1 MRKTGFILLCL
12 FVCQL
17 IISCNKTDDGT
28 YTKPITLY
36 EKIGGTWKI
45 ASLKEVDEIAKAS
58 SIKPNE
64 VLLLAKFNFTTF
76 IINLSVDENFEPT
89 TYTVEGTAP
98 NLFEPTGYWKLDNPF
113 PHTDNI
119 SSKIQLF
126 SDPEKTQMTD
136 ELVVSAI
143 PGLKNALQFNLT
155 RKTGGIPFVTYQYAL
170 KP

>member
-12 FVCQL
+12 FVLQL

-36 EKIGGTWKI
+36 EKIGGKWKI
-45 ASLKEVDEIAKAS
+45 SSLKEVDEIAKAS

-64 VLLLAKFNFTTF
+64 VLLLSKFNFTSFVITF
-76 IINLSVDENFEPT
+76 SVDENFEPT
-89 TYTVEGTAP
+89 TYLVEGTAP
-98 NLFEPTGYWKLDNPF
+98 NLFEPAGYWKLDYPF
-113 PHTDNI
+113 PHTDNV
-119 SSKIQLF
+119 STKIQLF
-126 SDPEKTQMTD
+126 SDQEKTQMTD

-143 PGLKNALQFNLT
+143 PGAKNVLSFNLT
-155 RKTGGIPFVTYQYAL
+155 RKSNGIPFVTYQYAF

>member
-1 MRKTGFILLCL
+1 MRKTGYILLCFFVFQL
-12 FVCQL
+12 F
-17 IISCNKTDDGT
+17 ISCNKTDDGT
-28 YTKPITLY
+28 YTAAITLY

-45 ASLKEVDEIAKAS
+45 TSIKEVDEIAKAS

-64 VLLLAKFNFTTF
+64 VLLLSKFNFTTF
-76 IINLSVDENFEPT
+76 VISLAVDENSEPT

-126 SDPEKTQMTD
+126 SDQAKTQMTD

-143 PGLKNALQFNLT
+143 PGVKNVLQFNLV
-155 RKTGGIPFVTYQYAL
+155 RKSNGIPFVTYQYAF